1 MLRTDRRG
9 HYLMISQRDPILK
22 LDDTPY
28 QNTEEDWTD
37 LLNDSKDASYLDLV
51 PAEDFV
57 DRRNAGLP
65 PERWG
70 EDMELKQSEPD
81 YGSDFPYQKKSA
93 TRGCGSIPC
102 TAGFV
107 RPTSWTCGV
116 IVGPKNESGS
126 GLHWFGPALCR
137 REMRK

>member
-22 LDDTPY
+22 LNDTPY

-70 EDMELKQSEPD
+70 EDMELKQSEPETLWQRFSLPEEERD
-81 YGSDFPYQKKSA
+81 PWVRQHTMHRWFRSA
-93 TRGCGSIPC
+93 NVVDMWRYRSPEERERVRVALVR
-102 TAGFV
+102 AGIM
-107 RPTSWTCGV
+107 P
-116 IVGPKNESGS
+116 P
-126 GLHWFGPALCR
+126 
-137 REMRK
+137 